1 MDVNEYYMRFYVK
14 HLLEEARRAAARS
27 QALGPEP
34 PIVMPAIRA
43 VIDGV
48 RGLYARWS
56 SAASTGSKPTT
67 ARAWSR
73 SR

>member
-14 HLLEEARRAAARS
+14 HLLEEARRAGVRS
-27 QALGPEP
+27 QVLGPEP
-34 PIVMPAIRA
+34 PLVMPMVRA
-43 VIDGV
+43 ALERV

>member
-14 HLLEEARRAAARS
+14 HLLEEARRAGVRS
-27 QALGPEP
+27 QQLGPEP
-34 PIVMPAIRA
+34 ALVMPAVRA
-43 VIDGV
+43 ALDWM
-48 RGLYARWS
+48 RTLYVRWS

>member
-1 MDVNEYYMRFYVK
+1 MTMNEYYMQLHVQT
-14 HLLEEARRAAARS
+14 LLAEARAAAERR
-27 QALGPEP
+27 ALAGPEP
-34 PIVMPAIRA
+34 AIIGPAARA
-43 VIDGV
+43 VLDGL
-48 RGLYARWS
+48 RRLYGRWS